1 MLKSKARNDVT
12 RISAEWTERLATVDT
27 VLGRLEVLG
36 SLRDPHTGRYVHH
49 GMSICLGRCTHDVL
63 LKSHEEIFADWQEM
77 HIEAQMQDLRTF
89 VVSVPVSGN
98 ELGKRMNRL
107 ARTQL
112 VLETWT
118 ELESYRTFVPL
129 TVSKL
134 QRDLFL
140 TNLSSII
147 AILRNQL
154 TNQVRLRAGA
164 S

>member
-1 MLKSKARNDVT
+1 MLKSKARNDVA
-12 RISAEWTERLATVDT
+12 RISAEWTERLATIDT

-49 GMSICLGRCTHDVL
+49 GMSISLGRCTHDLL
-63 LKSHEEIFADWQEM
+63 LKSHEKIFADWQEM
-77 HIEAQMQDLRTF
+77 NIEAQMRDLRTF
-89 VVSVPVSGN
+89 MVSVPVSGA

-107 ARTQL
+107 ARTQF
-112 VLETWT
+112 VLEAWT

-129 TVSKL
+129 TASKL

-147 AILRNQL
+147 AILRNEL
-154 TNQVRLRAGA
+154 TNQLRMSAGA